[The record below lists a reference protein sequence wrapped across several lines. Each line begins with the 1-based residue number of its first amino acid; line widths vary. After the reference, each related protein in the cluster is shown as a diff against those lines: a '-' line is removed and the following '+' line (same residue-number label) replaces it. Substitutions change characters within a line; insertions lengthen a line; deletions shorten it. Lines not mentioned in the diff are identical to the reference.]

1 MAYYLLR
8 AKYAQDSMNALVQR
22 PEDRMLTTTRLLK
35 EVGGRLHYYFFS
47 FGEYDIVLLFELP
60 DNVSAAALAMTLSAA
75 GTVTATET
83 IPLLT
88 MEDAIDAMNQAREA
102 SGIYV
107 PPGRGPDGRA
117 RRGGPKGAK
126 AGQQESQ

>member
-1 MAYYLLR
+1 MAFYLLR

-35 EVGGRLHYYFFS
+35 AVGGRLHYYFFC

-88 MEDAIDAMNQAREA
+88 TEEAIDAMNQAREA

-107 PPGRGPDGRA
+107 PPGRGPENRG
-117 RRGGPKGAK
+117 RRGRPKGGTAT
-126 AGQQESQ
+126 

>member
-60 DNVSAAALAMTLSAA
+60 DNVGAASLAMTLSAA

-88 MEDAIDAMNQAREA
+88 TEEAIDAMNQAREA

-107 PPGRGPDGRA
+107 RPGRGPEERG
-117 RRGGPKGAK
+117 RRGRSRGGT
-126 AGQQESQ
+126 AGRKES